1 MARTGKKYRDILTTA
16 KDLFWK
22 HGFKRVSVEEIC
34 QKANVSKMTYY
45 KYFPNKTALAKTV
58 FNRVVEDGEKQF
70 RKIMKEDT
78 AAAEKLEKI
87 ILLKMEGTNS
97 ISPEFLQDF
106 YTGSE
111 PELKAFVEERTKKSW
126 DLLINDFRRAQEE
139 GIFRRDFKP
148 EFMVKLQNMF
158 LSLLEDQSLI
168 AMFETRQEL
177 IMEFVNLMIYGISPR
192 NNQSTDTYTSN
203 T

>member
-126 DLLINDFRRAQEE
+126 DLLINDFRKAQEE

-177 IMEFVNLMIYGISPR
+177 IMEFVNLMIYGIAPR
-192 NNQSTDTYTSN
+192 NNQ
-203 T
+203 

>member
-1 MARTGKKYRDILTTA
+1 MSRTGKKYRDIISTA
-16 KDLFWK
+16 RDLFWK

-45 KYFPNKTALAKTV
+45 KYFPNKIALAKTV
-58 FNRVVEDGEKQF
+58 FNGVVEEGEKQF

-78 AAAEKLEKI
+78 TAAEKLEKI

-126 DLLINDFRRAQEE
+126 DLLINDFRKAQEA
-139 GIFRRDFKP
+139 GVFRKDFKP
-148 EFMVKLQNMF
+148 EFMVRIQNILIGIF
-158 LSLLEDQSLI
+158 EDEDI
-168 AMFETRQEL
+168 TAMFETRQEL
-177 IMEFVNLMIYGISPR
+177 IMEFVNLMIYGIAPR
-192 NNQSTDTYTSN
+192 E
-203 T
+203 

>member
-1 MARTGKKYRDILTTA
+1 MARTGKKYRDIISTA
-16 KDLFWK
+16 RDLFWK

-45 KYFPNKTALAKTV
+45 KYFPNKIALAKTV
-58 FNRVVEDGEKQF
+58 FNSVVEEGEKQF

-78 AAAEKLEKI
+78 TAAEKLEKI

-126 DLLINDFRRAQEE
+126 DLLINDFRKAQEA
-139 GIFRRDFKP
+139 GVFRKDFKP
-148 EFMVKLQNMF
+148 EFMVRIQNILIGIF
-158 LSLLEDQSLI
+158 EDEDI
-168 AMFETRQEL
+168 TAMFETRQEL
-177 IMEFVNLMIYGISPR
+177 IMEFVNLMIYGIAPR
-192 NNQSTDTYTSN
+192 E
-203 T
+203 

>member
-177 IMEFVNLMIYGISPR
+177 IMEFVNLMIYGIAPR
-192 NNQSTDTYTSN
+192 NNQ
-203 T
+203 

>member
-16 KDLFWK
+16 RDLFWK

-45 KYFPNKTALAKTV
+45 KYFPNKIALAKTV

-78 AAAEKLEKI
+78 SAAEKLEKI
-87 ILLKMEGTNS
+87 LLLKMEGTNS

-126 DLLINDFRRAQEE
+126 DLLINDFRKAQEA
-139 GIFRRDFKP
+139 GIFRKDFKP
-148 EFMVKLQNMF
+148 ELMLRIQNILIGIF
-158 LSLLEDQSLI
+158 EDEDLTG
-168 AMFETRQEL
+168 MFETRQEL
-177 IMEFVNLMIYGISPR
+177 IMEFVNLMIYGIAPR
-192 NNQSTDTYTSN
+192 NNQ
-203 T
+203 

>member
-139 GIFRRDFKP
+139 GIFRKDFKP

-158 LSLLEDQSLI
+158 LSLLQDQSLI

>member
-1 MARTGKKYRDILTTA
+1 MARKGKKYRDILTTA
-16 KDLFWK
+16 RDLFWK
-22 HGFKRVSVEEIC
+22 HGFKRVTVEEIC

-45 KYFPNKTALAKTV
+45 KYFPNKIALAKTV
-58 FNRVVEDGEKQF
+58 FNSVVEGGEKQF

-78 AAAEKLEKI
+78 TAAEKLEKI

-126 DLLINDFRRAQEE
+126 DLLINDFRKAQEE
-139 GIFRRDFKP
+139 GVFRKDFKA

-177 IMEFVNLMIYGISPR
+177 IMEFVNLMIYGIAPR
-192 NNQSTDTYTSN
+192 NNQ
-203 T
+203 

>member
-16 KDLFWK
+16 RDLFWK

-45 KYFPNKTALAKTV
+45 KYFPNKIALAKTV

-78 AAAEKLEKI
+78 SAAEKLEKI
-87 ILLKMEGTNS
+87 LLLKMEGTNS

-111 PELKAFVEERTKKSW
+111 PELKAFVEERTKRSW
-126 DLLINDFRRAQEE
+126 DLLINDFRKAQEA
-139 GIFRRDFKP
+139 GIFRKDFKP
-148 EFMVKLQNMF
+148 ELMLRIQNILIGLF
-158 LSLLEDQSLI
+158 EDEDLT

-177 IMEFVNLMIYGISPR
+177 IMEFVNLMIYGIAPR
-192 NNQSTDTYTSN
+192 NNQ
-203 T
+203 